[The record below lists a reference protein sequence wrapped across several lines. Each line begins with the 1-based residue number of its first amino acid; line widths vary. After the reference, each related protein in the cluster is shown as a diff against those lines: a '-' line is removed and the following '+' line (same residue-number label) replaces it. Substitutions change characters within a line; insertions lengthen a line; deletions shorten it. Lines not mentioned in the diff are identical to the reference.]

1 MSSFACENIH
11 QGHEHI
17 NYEFRGR
24 KELNLCLPALLC
36 DQLLLPIRE
45 CRCQD
50 IDQVLLH
57 GRCFLFSVSSST
69 EVPDQNGSSSISSIL
84 PTTACWFRKNVGKDS
99 KLAIGD

>member
-24 KELNLCLPALLC
+24 KELNLCLAALLC

-57 GRCFLFSVSSST
+57 GRCFLSSASSGT
-69 EVPDQNGSSSISSIL
+69 EVPGENRS
-84 PTTACWFRKNVGKDS
+84 
-99 KLAIGD
+99 AII